1 MLAAADG
8 ALVVALVAVVVVELA
23 AAVDDVELP
32 ILVAMVS
39 LTSTRYASA
48 QTNKNVGQA
57 T

>member
-1 MLAAADG
+1 
-8 ALVVALVAVVVVELA
+8 LVAVVVVELA